1 MTSLPTLFV
10 VAFLLVILAA
20 SNYRQLKETPT
31 GKVFSVVIYLN
42 ALSMVLIGLRWS
54 WGLIVLLP
62 IAATLAIISLALLYL
77 AFRSLGRH
85 GPVVQLSRDWMHVLP
100 ATVVV
105 IFAMLI
111 PGFVDLPLIVTKL
124 IYTGLLIQLARR
136 APDTLQLVRLSWLKN
151 SQQALLGA
159 ALLTVISTAVDIA
172 ITIDFAVYEGRHAAN
187 LVGFVSLFI
196 LLLLGWVSVLAGRG
210 RVSDGGIS
218 HDLSADLLHAE
229 SGVRKQD
236 DAPILSLESKESEAA
251 DYSLLELL
259 NKLLIDEK
267 LYADTELN
275 LQRLAR
281 KAGVPARSISRV
293 INSHTGQ
300 NMSQWVNNARI
311 NAACNLLNDKDI
323 TITQAMVESGFLTKS
338 NFNREFRRIKGCS
351 PSEWRELNQGQS

>member
-31 GKVFSVVIYLN
+31 GKVFSAVIYLN

-54 WGLIVLLP
+54 WDLIVLLP
-62 IAATLAIISLALLYL
+62 IAATLAIISLSLLYL

-85 GPVVQLSRDWMHVLP
+85 GPVVQLARDWVHFLP
-100 ATVVV
+100 ATTVV
-105 IFAMLI
+105 ISAILL
-111 PGFVDLPLIVTKL
+111 PRFVDLPLIMTKL

-136 APDTLQLVRLSWLKN
+136 APDSLQLVRLSWLKN

-172 ITIDFAVYEGRHAAN
+172 ITIDFALYEGRHAAN

-210 RVSDGGIS
+210 RVSDGGVALDVS
-218 HDLSADLLHAE
+218 SDPLNVEPGVVNEGSE
-229 SGVRKQD
+229 SRLTRD
-236 DAPILSLESKESEAA
+236 SKESEAG
-251 DYSLLELL
+251 DSSLLELL
-259 NKLLIDEK
+259 NRLLIEER

-281 KAGVPARSISRV
+281 KAGVPARIISKA
-293 INSHTGQ
+293 INTHTGQ
-300 NMSQWVNNARI
+300 NMSQWVNSARI
-311 NAACNLLNDKDI
+311 NAACDLLNNSDV

-351 PSEWRELNQGQS
+351 PSEWRESKR